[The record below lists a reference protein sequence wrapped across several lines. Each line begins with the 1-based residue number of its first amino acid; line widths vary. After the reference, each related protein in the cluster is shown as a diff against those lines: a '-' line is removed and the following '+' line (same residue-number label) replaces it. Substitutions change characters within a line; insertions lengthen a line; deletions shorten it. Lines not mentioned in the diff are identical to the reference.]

1 LQSIATIG
9 PTNITHVKKWFT
21 STVPLLGYPHRSSFP
36 SHQTYSLPGNI
47 CDTIRLA
54 ARNKGTGV
62 NADSIGL
69 FSSLLNCS
77 IPTVTDNL
85 QFVFDLIYK
94 NKLPN
99 NIKRYFTDVYLFCL
113 HKDPLDPT
121 KLRSL
126 GIPTAI
132 RRIIASHVAC
142 TLRQKFANRLLPY
155 NYAVGVPDGSDFI
168 VKAMQ
173 LAIEKYIDNPQQSG
187 RLPTRAT
194 IFSDLTNQFNSVS
207 QEEFKNV
214 IATSIPELLP
224 LVTLFY
230 DQPNTVHY
238 KWNDGSW
245 HCFLME
251 EGTSQGCPLSPLF
264 ASFVVARLLEPIDGL
279 LRERAA
285 ARLAAGNTG
294 DDCQG
299 GISHLLSF
307 VDDISSCVYLPDLHF
322 LCEQV
327 RSRGAS
333 IGCFV
338 NPHKT
343 RILTSCN
350 GTSIVPTLTTHNPSL
365 ACSLSTSI
373 ASFSTTPNPTDKTA
387 PDIPVEFTTGFRLLG
402 QPIGSATF
410 ASDFFAC
417 CIDDV
422 KKNITSLLDNIT
434 NQQTCLRLF
443 SQCIIQ
449 KLPHL
454 LSADVLFHLPTD
466 NPNPPWKEWNGPLTS
481 NIDSIIKA
489 FSYSLLTTSDITP
502 DISEYA
508 IPLSQLGLCAGGLGL
523 LYPRTRA
530 APDFVITMASAHRN
544 ALRGFCIH
552 KDLPNFLIV
561 VSRL

>member
-1 LQSIATIG
+1 MSKSCIPPLSHCWVI
-9 PTNITHVKKWFT
+9 PN
-21 STVPLLGYPHRSSFP
+21 PLLSQATKSTHFQVTSATP
-36 SHQTYSLPGNI
+36 S
-47 CDTIRLA
+47 
-54 ARNKGTGV
+54 ARNKGAGV
-62 NADSIGL
+62 NANSIDL

-77 IPTVTDNL
+77 IPTITDDL

-121 KLRSL
+121 KLRPL
-126 GIPTAI
+126 GIPTVI
-132 RRIIASHVAC
+132 RRIITSQVAH
-142 TLRQKFANRLLPY
+142 TLHQKFSNHLLPY
-155 NYAVGVPDGSDFI
+155 NYAVGIPDGSDFI

-173 LAIEKYIDNPQQSG
+173 LAIKKYIYNPQQSG
-187 RLPTRAT
+187 RLPTRAA
-194 IFSDLTNQFNSVS
+194 IFFDLTNRFNSVS
-207 QEEFKNV
+207 REEFKNV
-214 IATSIPELLP
+214 ISTSFPELLP

-245 HCFLME
+245 RCLLME

-279 LRERAA
+279 LRKRAA
-285 ARLAAGNTG
+285 ACHAAGDTG
-294 DDCQG
+294 NDSQG

-327 RSRGAS
+327 QSRGAS

-365 ACSLSTSI
+365 AGSLSTSI
-373 ASFSTTPNPTDKTA
+373 ASFSTTPHPTNKTA
-387 PDIPVEFTTGFRLLG
+387 PNILVELTTGFRLLG
-402 QPIGSATF
+402 QPVGSAPF
-410 ASDFFAC
+410 ASHFFAC
-417 CIDDV
+417 RIDDV

-434 NQQTCLRLF
+434 DQQTHLRLF

-454 LSADVLFHLPTD
+454 LSADVFFHLPT
-466 NPNPPWKEWNGPLTS
+466 NNFNPPWKE
-481 NIDSIIKA
+481 
-489 FSYSLLTTSDITP
+489 
-502 DISEYA
+502 
-508 IPLSQLGLCAGGLGL
+508 
-523 LYPRTRA
+523 
-530 APDFVITMASAHRN
+530 
-544 ALRGFCIH
+544 
-552 KDLPNFLIV
+552 
-561 VSRL
+561 